1 MTNTIDKVGDAT
13 LKHQTTLADVH
24 DRVPE
29 QAKLQILYA
38 KEVSARGH
46 ENALDALERAAARQ
60 SNSQRQ
66 GRVLLDVASG
76 RVAQAQA
83 AAAREAM
90 KLPAQR
96 PGEGYTRALS
106 GSMSAFSNAGLQGTD
121 FESVLNRVA
130 NATEKH
136 QATLQDVMGRVPE
149 QAQEGIQKAL
159 AASQKGHESATT
171 NLQQARQQRMARQQ
185 RSSAQGGYGR
195 GGVGSGPPAGVG
207 GGPPAGTPRRR

>member
-1 MTNTIDKVGDAT
+1 M
-13 LKHQTTLADVH
+13 
-24 DRVPE
+24 
-29 QAKLQILYA
+29 
-38 KEVSARGH
+38 EVSARGH
-46 ENALDALERAAARQ
+46 ENALNALENAAAGQ

-83 AAAREAM
+83 AAARGDEAS
-90 KLPAQR
+90 AQR
-96 PGEGYTRALS
+96 AGEGYTRALS

-149 QAQEGIQKAL
+149 QAQGAIHKAM
-159 AASQKGHESATT
+159 AASQRGYENATAPPIC
-171 NLQQARQQRMARQQ
+171 NARA
-185 RSSAQGGYGR
+185 SSAWLVSNR
-195 GGVGSGPPAGVG
+195 ADTVAVIRAVAVLPERAVSGAQAVAVSAADLRQERPDDAN
-207 GGPPAGTPRRR
+207 